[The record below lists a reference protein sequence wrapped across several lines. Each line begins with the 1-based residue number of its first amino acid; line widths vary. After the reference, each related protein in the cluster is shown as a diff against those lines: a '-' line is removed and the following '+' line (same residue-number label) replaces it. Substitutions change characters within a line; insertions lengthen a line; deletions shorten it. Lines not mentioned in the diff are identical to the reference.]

1 MKASEVKSSAFELAE
16 RFINHTNRHVF
27 LTGKAGTGKTTFL
40 KYITQKTHKKTI
52 IAAPTGIAA
61 LNAGG
66 VTLHSQFQLPLASFI
81 PTKEE
86 FHTHLNANFETQST
100 ILRHLKMSNDKRSII
115 REAELLIIDEVSMLR
130 ADILDAIDHILKYI
144 RRNQKSF
151 GGLQVLFI
159 GDMMQLPPIVKD
171 SEWDVLSK
179 YYSNIFFFNAKVLEK
194 DKPVYI
200 ELDTIYR
207 QSDKTFTDIL
217 NKIRYNELTE
227 EDLNYLN
234 SFYKEK
240 IPNNLSEY
248 ITLTTHNNRAD
259 SINKEELSKLK
270 NQSFYYDA
278 KIVNDFPDHIIPNEK
293 KLELKVGAQVMFL
306 KNDHSASRLY
316 YNGKIGIVHELSKDS
331 VKVKIDDNLIID
343 VKPYDWENIKYTVD
357 DVSKEIKEDIVGSY
371 SQYPLK
377 LAWAITIHKSQG
389 LTFDK
394 AIIDVKNV
402 FTSGQS
408 YVAFSRLRSLEGL
421 ILSTPFSSNIIKHNE
436 TIVDYEKNKIPS
448 ELAHDILMEES
459 WQYISDF
466 NKLAFDFHLIYNA
479 INKHIDSI
487 KKDDIVYE
495 ILKEAS
501 LKNFFS
507 IQRELEIA
515 DKFKVQLQNLFFAKD
530 INTLYVRLNDAKN
543 YFEKNLKDICLQIKA
558 EIELLAKLKKVKAY
572 ITELEELESLIFQ
585 KIQQI
590 NKSCHIVEAYL
601 FKKELSKVDIKN
613 SLDIEWRE
621 SKSKLSKVEK
631 SKSDKPQNEKRK
643 VIKGDS
649 VLETFELY
657 KKGFNIEDIAATR
670 GLKKLTIY
678 SHINELISRA
688 EIRIEEIMSID
699 RIQPIKDCLVMNDQ
713 MSLTDIKETLG
724 SDYTFE
730 EIRLVKTSLK

>member
-81 PTKEE
+81 PTKQE

-100 ILRHLKMSNDKRSII
+100 ILRHLRMSNDKRSII

-207 QSDKTFTDIL
+207 QSDKIFTDIL

-227 EDLNYLN
+227 NDINYLN
-234 SFYKEK
+234 TFYKQH
-240 IPNNLSEY
+240 IPDNLSEY
-248 ITLTTHNNRAD
+248 ITLTTHNARAD
-259 SINKEELSKLK
+259 SINKEELNKIKS
-270 NQSFYYDA
+270 QSFFYEA
-278 KIVNDFPDHIIPNEK
+278 KINNDFPDHIIPNEK
-293 KLELKVGAQVMFL
+293 KLELKLGAQVMFL
-306 KNDHSASRLY
+306 KNDHSSSKQY
-316 YNGKIGIVHELSKDS
+316 YNGKIGTVHELTKDS
-331 VKVKIDDNLIID
+331 IKVKIDDNVIID
-343 VKPYDWENIKYTVD
+343 VKPYDWENIKYSVD
-357 DVSKEIKEDIVGSY
+357 DVSKEIKEEIIGSY
-371 SQYPLK
+371 TQYPLK

-408 YVAFSRLRSLEGL
+408 YVAFSRLRNLEGL
-421 ILSTPFSSNIIKHNE
+421 ILSSPFTSNIIKHNE
-436 TIVDYEKNKIPS
+436 TIVDYEKNR
-448 ELAHDILMEES
+448 LATDIAYDILMEES
-459 WQYISDF
+459 WQYISDY
-466 NKLAFDFHLIYNA
+466 NKLAFDFHSVYTAL
-479 INKHIDSI
+479 NKHIDSI
-487 KKDDIVYE
+487 KKEDVVYE
-495 ILKEAS
+495 ILKDSS
-501 LKNFFS
+501 LKIFFDF
-507 IQRELEIA
+507 QKELEIA
-515 DKFKVQLQNLFFAKD
+515 DKFKLQLQNLFFAKD

-543 YFEKNLKDICLQIKA
+543 YFEKNLKEICLHIKSQI
-558 EIELLAKLKKVKAY
+558 EVLAKLKKVKAF

-585 KIQQI
+585 KIQHI

-601 FKKELSKVDIKN
+601 FKKELSKLDIKN
-613 SLDIEWRE
+613 SLNIEWRE
-621 SKSKLSKVEK
+621 SNIKVVKVEK
-631 SKSDKPQNEKRK
+631 VKAEKRK
-643 VIKGDS
+643 VVKGDS

-657 KKGFNIEDIAATR
+657 NKGFSIEDIAATR
-670 GLKKLTIY
+670 GLKKVTIY
-678 SHINELISRA
+678 SHINELIARN
-688 EIRIEEIMSID
+688 EIKIEDVMTLD
-699 RIQPIKDCLVMNDQ
+699 RIQPIKECIKLNDQ
-713 MSLTDIKETLG
+713 KSLTDIKVILG
-724 SDYTFE
+724 SDFTFE

>member
-1 MKASEVKSSAFELAE
+1 MKASEIKSSAFELAE

-81 PTKEE
+81 PTKQE

-100 ILRHLKMSNDKRSII
+100 ILRHLRMSNEKRSII

-179 YYSNIFFFNAKVLEK
+179 YYSNIFFFNAKVLEN

-207 QSDKTFTDIL
+207 QSDKIFTDIL
-217 NKIRYNELTE
+217 NNIRYNELTE
-227 EDLNYLN
+227 DDIDYLN
-234 SFYKEK
+234 TFYKKE
-240 IPNNLSEY
+240 IPNNLTEY
-248 ITLTTHNNRAD
+248 ITLTTHNARAD
-259 SINKEELSKLK
+259 SINKEELNKLK
-270 NQSFYYDA
+270 SQSFFYEA
-278 KIVNDFPDHIIPNEK
+278 KIDNDFPDHIIPNEK

-306 KNDHSASRLY
+306 KNDHSSSKLY
-316 YNGKIGIVHELSKDS
+316 YNGKIGIVHELAKDS
-331 VKVKIDDNLIID
+331 IKVKIDDNVLID
-343 VKPYDWENIKYTVD
+343 VKPYDWENIKYSVD
-357 DVSKEIKEDIVGSY
+357 DVSKEIKEEVIGSY

-408 YVAFSRLRSLEGL
+408 YVAFSRLRNLDGL
-421 ILSTPFSSNIIKHNE
+421 ILSSPFSSNIIKHNE
-436 TIVDYEKNKIPS
+436 TIVDYEKNR
-448 ELAHDILMEES
+448 LASDIAYDILMEES

-466 NKLAFDFHLIYNA
+466 NKLAFDFHSVYNA
-479 INKHIDSI
+479 LNKHIDSI
-487 KKDDIVYE
+487 KKEDVVYE
-495 ILKEAS
+495 ILKESS
-501 LKNFFS
+501 LHVFFS
-507 IQRELEIA
+507 FQKELEIA
-515 DKFKVQLQNLFFAKD
+515 DKFKMQLHNLFFAKD

-543 YFEKNLKDICLQIKA
+543 YFEKNLKEICLHIKSQI
-558 EIELLAKLKKVKAY
+558 EILAKLKKVKAF

-601 FKKELSKVDIKN
+601 FKKDLSKTDIKN
-613 SLDIEWRE
+613 SLNIEWRE
-621 SKSKLSKVEK
+621 SKLLKVEK
-631 SKSDKPQNEKRK
+631 SKPEKPKIEKRK
-643 VIKGDS
+643 VVKGDS

-657 KKGFNIEDIAATR
+657 NKGFNIEEIAVTR
-670 GLKKLTIY
+670 GLKKVTIY
-678 SHINELISRA
+678 SHLNELISR
-688 EIRIEEIMSID
+688 ELIKIEDVMATD
-699 RIQPIKDCLVMNDQ
+699 RIQPIKDCIIKNDQ
-713 MSLTDIKETLG
+713 KTLTELKAILG
-724 SDYTFE
+724 VDYSFE

>member
-81 PTKEE
+81 PTKQE

-100 ILRHLKMSNDKRSII
+100 ILRHLRMSNDKRSII

-207 QSDKTFTDIL
+207 QSDKIFTDIL

-227 EDLNYLN
+227 NDINYLN
-234 SFYKEK
+234 TFYKQH
-240 IPNNLSEY
+240 IPDNLSEY
-248 ITLTTHNNRAD
+248 ITLTTHNARAD
-259 SINKEELSKLK
+259 SINKEELNKIKS
-270 NQSFYYDA
+270 QSFFYEA
-278 KIVNDFPDHIIPNEK
+278 KINNDFPDHIIPNEK
-293 KLELKVGAQVMFL
+293 KLELKLGAQVMFL
-306 KNDHSASRLY
+306 KNDHSSSKQY
-316 YNGKIGIVHELSKDS
+316 YNGKIGTVHELTKESI
-331 VKVKIDDNLIID
+331 KVKIDDNVIID
-343 VKPYDWENIKYTVD
+343 VKPYDWENIKYSVD
-357 DVSKEIKEDIVGSY
+357 DVSKEIKEEIIGSY
-371 SQYPLK
+371 TQYPLK

-408 YVAFSRLRSLEGL
+408 YVAFSRLRNLEGL
-421 ILSTPFSSNIIKHNE
+421 ILSSPFTSNIIKHNE
-436 TIVDYEKNKIPS
+436 TIVDYEKNR
-448 ELAHDILMEES
+448 LATDIAYDILMEES
-459 WQYISDF
+459 WQYISDY
-466 NKLAFDFHLIYNA
+466 NKLAFDFHSVYTAL
-479 INKHIDSI
+479 NKHIDSI
-487 KKDDIVYE
+487 KKEDVVYE
-495 ILKEAS
+495 ILKDSS
-501 LKNFFS
+501 LKIFFDF
-507 IQRELEIA
+507 QKELEIA
-515 DKFKVQLQNLFFAKD
+515 DKFKLQLQNLFFVKD

-543 YFEKNLKDICLQIKA
+543 YFEKNLKEICLHIKSQI
-558 EIELLAKLKKVKAY
+558 EVLAKLKKVKAF

-585 KIQQI
+585 KIQHI

-601 FKKELSKVDIKN
+601 FKKELSKLDIKN
-613 SLDIEWRE
+613 SLNIEWRE
-621 SKSKLSKVEK
+621 SNIKVVKVEK
-631 SKSDKPQNEKRK
+631 FKAEKRK
-643 VIKGDS
+643 VVKGDS

-657 KKGFNIEDIAATR
+657 NKGFSIEDIAATR
-670 GLKKLTIY
+670 GLKKVTIY
-678 SHINELISRA
+678 SHINELIARN
-688 EIRIEEIMSID
+688 EIKIEDVMTLD
-699 RIQPIKDCLVMNDQ
+699 RIQPIKECIKLNDQ
-713 MSLTDIKETLG
+713 KSLT
-724 SDYTFE
+724 
-730 EIRLVKTSLK
+730 

>member
-81 PTKEE
+81 PTKQE

-100 ILRHLKMSNDKRSII
+100 ILRHLRMSNDKRSII

-130 ADILDAIDHILKYI
+130 ADILDAIDHILKHI

-171 SEWDVLSK
+171 SEWDVLSN

-207 QSDKTFTDIL
+207 QSDKIFTDIL

-227 EDLNYLN
+227 NDINYLN
-234 SFYKEK
+234 TFYKQN
-240 IPNNLSEY
+240 IPDNLSEY
-248 ITLTTHNNRAD
+248 ITLTTHNSRAD
-259 SINKEELSKLK
+259 NINREELNKIKS
-270 NQSFYYDA
+270 QSFFYEA
-278 KIVNDFPDHIIPNEK
+278 KINNDFPDHIIPNEK
-293 KLELKVGAQVMFL
+293 KLELKLGAQVMFL
-306 KNDHSASRLY
+306 KNDHSSSKQY
-316 YNGKIGIVHELSKDS
+316 YNGKIGTVYELTKDS
-331 VKVKIDDNLIID
+331 IKVKIDDTVIID

-357 DVSKEIKEDIVGSY
+357 DVSKEIKEEVIGSY
-371 SQYPLK
+371 TQYPLK

-389 LTFDK
+389 LTFDR

-408 YVAFSRLRSLEGL
+408 YVAFSRLRNLEGL
-421 ILSTPFSSNIIKHNE
+421 ILSSPFTSNIIKHNE
-436 TIVDYEKNKIPS
+436 TIVDYEKNR
-448 ELAHDILMEES
+448 LATDIAYDILMEES
-459 WQYISDF
+459 WQYISDY
-466 NKLAFDFHLIYNA
+466 NKLAFDFHAVYTAL
-479 INKHIDSI
+479 NKHIDSI
-487 KKDDIVYE
+487 KKEDVVYE
-495 ILKEAS
+495 ILKDSS
-501 LKNFFS
+501 LKIFFDF
-507 IQRELEIA
+507 QKELEIA

-543 YFEKNLKDICLQIKA
+543 YFEKNLKEICLHIKSQI
-558 EIELLAKLKKVKAY
+558 EVLAKLKKVKAF
-572 ITELEELESLIFQ
+572 ITELEELEALIFQ
-585 KIQQI
+585 KIQHI

-601 FKKELSKVDIKN
+601 FKKELSKSDIKN
-613 SLDIEWRE
+613 TLNIEWRE
-621 SKSKLSKVEK
+621 SKIKAVKPEK
-631 SKSDKPQNEKRK
+631 IKAEKRK
-643 VIKGDS
+643 VVKGDS
-649 VLETFELY
+649 VLETLELY
-657 KKGFNIEDIAATR
+657 NKGFNIEDIAATR
-670 GLKKLTIY
+670 GLKKVTIY
-678 SHINELISRA
+678 SHLNELISRN
-688 EIRIEEIMSID
+688 EIKIEDIMTLD
-699 RIQPIKDCLVMNDQ
+699 RIQPIKECINMNEQ
-713 MSLTDIKETLG
+713 KTLTEIKAILG
-724 SDYTFE
+724 SDFTFE

>member
-81 PTKEE
+81 PTREE

-130 ADILDAIDHILKYI
+130 ADLLDAIDHILKHI
-144 RRNQKSF
+144 RRNQYSF
-151 GGLQVLFI
+151 GGMQVLFI

-179 YYSNIFFFNAKVLEK
+179 YYANIFFFNAKVLEK

-207 QSDKTFTDIL
+207 QSDKVFTDIL
-217 NKIRYNELTE
+217 NKIRYNELTN
-227 EDLNYLN
+227 EDINYLN
-234 SFYKEK
+234 TFYKEN
-240 IPNNLSEY
+240 IPTNLSDY
-248 ITLTTHNNRAD
+248 ITLTTHNTKAD
-259 SINKEELSKLK
+259 SINKEELSKIK
-270 NQSFYYDA
+270 SPSFFYEA
-278 KIVNDFPDHIIPNEK
+278 KIENEFPDHIIPNEK
-293 KLELKVGAQVMFL
+293 KLELKVGAQVMFM
-306 KNDHSASRLY
+306 KNDHTCSKLY
-316 YNGKIGIVHELSKDS
+316 YNGKIGVVHELTKDS
-331 VKVKIDDNLIID
+331 VKVRIDNNIIID
-343 VKPYDWENIKYTVD
+343 VKPYDWENIKYSVD

-371 SQYPLK
+371 TQYPLK

-408 YVAFSRLRSLEGL
+408 YVAFSRLRSLDGL
-421 ILSTPFSSNIIKHNE
+421 ILSSTFSSNTIKHNE
-436 TIVDYEKNKIPS
+436 TIVAYEKNKIPA

-466 NKLAFDFHLIYNA
+466 NKLAFDFHSIYNA
-479 INKHIDSI
+479 FNKHIDTI
-487 KKDDIVYE
+487 KKDDVVFE
-495 ILKEAS
+495 SLKDLS
-501 LKNFFS
+501 LKNLFS
-507 IQRELEIA
+507 LQKELDVA

-530 INTLYVRLNDAKN
+530 IKTLYARLNDAKN
-543 YFEKNLKDICLQIKA
+543 YFEKNLKEICLRTNSQ
-558 EIELLAKLKKVKAY
+558 IELLAKFKKVKSY

-601 FKKELSKVDIKN
+601 FKKELNKSEIKS
-613 SLDIEWRE
+613 SLNIEWRE
-621 SKSKLSKVEK
+621 TKSKTESKEK
-631 SKSDKPQNEKRK
+631 ITKEKKKK
-643 VIKGDS
+643 VVKGDS
-649 VLETFELY
+649 VLETLELY
-657 KKGFNIEDIAATR
+657 KKGFNISDIAATR

-678 SHINELISRA
+678 SHINELIARE
-688 EIRIEEIMSID
+688 EINIEEVMSGD
-699 RIQPIKDCLVMNDQ
+699 RIQPIKDCLELNKQ
-713 MSLTDIKETLG
+713 KSLTEIKEILG
-724 SDYTFE
+724 VDFTFE